1 MKERSSL
8 LEQPFKQKGNVEME
22 EEIDITP
29 LPLSSP
35 YACLFQNLF
44 CSTVPKRRIFDVH
57 YHKSSKRK
65 PIIQMQKNVCKRGK
79 LKFKFKFKKKIK
91 KNTKMCEKTNLICCF
106 ESTECISDLEH
117 GKCNTLIIFV
127 LHCDHFLCE

>member
-22 EEIDITP
+22 EEEIDITP

-35 YACLFQNLF
+35 YAELAAEACLFLNLF
-44 CSTVPKRRIFDVH
+44 CSTVPKRRIFDRH

-65 PIIQMQKNVCKRGK
+65 PII
-79 LKFKFKFKKKIK
+79 
-91 KNTKMCEKTNLICCF
+91 
-106 ESTECISDLEH
+106 
-117 GKCNTLIIFV
+117 
-127 LHCDHFLCE
+127 